1 MTLSRMIDW
10 RTSSFLWLL
19 SVAGSW
25 DGKCVSLH
33 RHTLFLYD
41 VVEHWCASLAHET
54 SILVILRTLM
64 QAETHTHSLCT
75 LISMDSCFCSV
86 MQRHIQTDKF
96 VYTHTHTQRLRDL
109 LIGAR
114 PSALLLNLFLCL
126 IKKAYYIKC
135 WQEDPK
141 SFSSQM
147 FSGLGPQMET

>member
-19 SVAGSW
+19 SMAGSW

-33 RHTLFLYD
+33 RHTLFLHE

-64 QAETHTHSLCT
+64 QAETHTHTVYALSLAWT
-75 LISMDSCFCSV
+75 PVSV
-86 MQRHIQTDKF
+86 QLCKDTFKQTNLC
-96 VYTHTHTQRLRDL
+96 THTHTQRLRDL